1 MRFPRYGLFP
11 YASLPDLHDAT
22 RTAER
27 AQAKAET
34 AEQRLD
40 RALLTMEAMWTLL
53 RDRLQVTDE
62 QLAQRIG
69 ELDESDG
76 ILDGRA
82 RRPLKS
88 CPHCQKTIP
97 GRFPR
102 CLYCGE
108 PVPVDP
114 FA

>member
-1 MRFPRYGLFP
+1 MYMFGYWRPP
-11 YASLPDLHDAT
+11 YPGTNPSPGAD
-22 RTAER
+22 R
-27 AQAKAET
+27 AQSKAESV
-34 AEQRLD
+34 EQRLD

-53 RDRLQVTDE
+53 RERLQVTDE
-62 QLAQRIG
+62 QLAQRIVDV
-69 ELDESDG
+69 DESDG
-76 ILDGRA
+76 VLDGRV

-88 CPHCQKTIP
+88 CPHCKKTIP

-108 PVPVDP
+108 AVPVDP

>member
-1 MRFPRYGLFP
+1 MSMIFGYTRPP
-11 YASLPDLHDAT
+11 YPGSDPSAS
-22 RTAER
+22 
-27 AQAKAET
+27 AKAGRADAKADSVEH
-34 AEQRLD
+34 RMD

-62 QLAQRIG
+62 ELAQRIV
-69 ELDESDG
+69 EVDESDG
-76 ILDGRA
+76 ILDGKV
-82 RRPLKS
+82 RRPPKS

-102 CLYCGE
+102 CLYCGGT
-108 PVPVDP
+108 VPLDP